1 MIEEETGIKKS
12 EFEVTKWA
20 KSKHGKSFA
29 VEWQHPEMVQRLVWI
44 NPILLL
50 IRTQGNGLLDQM
62 SPILVGKLR
71 GNQRKAG
78 RNRGHILIDDVP
90 AGRPP
95 AKE

>member
-29 VEWQHPEMVQRLVWI
+29 VEWQHPDGAEVSMDKPHFAFNKNTGEWATGPDVPHIGWQ
-44 NPILLL
+44 
-50 IRTQGNGLLDQM
+50 T
-62 SPILVGKLR
+62 SGKSKK
-71 GNQRKAG
+71 GG